1 MRIPIALAGIALLAS
16 CSRPVQLP
24 DHAFDV
30 PAPEAWQGGEVEA
43 SAPISEWWTY
53 LQDDRLDKTIRAA
66 LTCSYNLRAAAARVE
81 AAQQQVLIAGAG
93 KLPTL
98 DVGANRLQQRQNFVG
113 LPFPGLAGR
122 VLSNTFTQ
130 AGLSFNVAWEADFWN
145 RIGAEKLA
153 AGATV
158 NRRAADLEAAALSI
172 SGQAAKAWY
181 AALEAREQISLA
193 ESVLENARLT
203 AERTRERYRFGNRSP
218 VDVRLA
224 EAEIAR
230 ATATLEQRKRALGA
244 FVRQIETLACEYP
257 AGEYAPPSEW
267 PALSAQVPGGLPSD
281 LVQRRPDLVALE
293 QALVAADARI
303 VQARARLRPSFS
315 LTAGTGTSSDTLLDL
330 VNPQLGVWN
339 LALNVGRPLF
349 DGGRLKANLRA
360 TEAESREAVAN
371 YENQIWIAYA
381 EVETA
386 LSGEESL
393 LEQER
398 LLEESLKSTRLAI
411 TLAEQRYGAGMADI
425 FSVLSL
431 RRTALDTQSAL
442 IALRRTRIDNRIDL
456 HLALGGGFDTAGTDI
471 LLSRANP

>member
-16 CSRPVQLP
+16 CSRPLQLP

-43 SAPISEWWTY
+43 SAPTAEWWTY
-53 LQDDRLDKTIRAA
+53 LQDDRLDETIRAA
-66 LTCSYNLRAAAARVE
+66 LTCSHNLRAAAARVE
-81 AAQQQVLIAGAG
+81 AARQQVAIAGAG
-93 KLPTL
+93 KLPTV
-98 DVGANRLQQRQNFVG
+98 DIGTNRLQQRQNFVG

-153 AGATV
+153 ASATV
-158 NRRAADLEAAALSI
+158 GRRAADLQAAALSL
-172 SGQAAKAWY
+172 SGQVAKAWF
-181 AALEAREQISLA
+181 AALEAHDQVSLA
-193 ESVLENARLT
+193 EAVLENARLT
-203 AERTRERYRFGNRSP
+203 AERTEERYRFGNRSP

-224 EAEIAR
+224 EAEISR
-230 ATATLEQRKRALGA
+230 AAATLEQRKRAVGV

-257 AGEYAPPSEW
+257 AGAYGPPTEW
-267 PALSAQVPGGLPSD
+267 PELAAQVPGGLPSD
-281 LVQRRPDLVALE
+281 LVQRRPDLIALE
-293 QALVAADARI
+293 RALIAADARI
-303 VQARARLRPSFS
+303 VQARAQLRPSFS
-315 LTAGTGTSSDTLLDL
+315 LTTGAGTSSDTLLDL

-339 LALNVGRPLF
+339 LGLNLARPLF
-349 DGGRLKANLRA
+349 YGGRLKANLRA
-360 TEAESREAVAN
+360 TEADAREAVAN
-371 YENQIWIAYA
+371 YESRIWTAYL

-386 LSGEESL
+386 LSAEGSL
-393 LEQER
+393 LEQES
-398 LLEESLKSTRLAI
+398 LLEESLGSTRRAI
-411 TLAEQRYGAGMADI
+411 TLAEQRYSAGLADI

-431 RRTALDTQSAL
+431 RRTALETQSAL

-456 HLALGGGFDTAGTDI
+456 HLALGGDFDSGGSDV